1 MTMGEIIIFIY
12 LEALGAVW
20 ILVFGEEL
28 SFQLFLA
35 LCTPFK

>member
-1 MTMGEIIIFIY
+1 MGEIKIVIY